1 MIFNQMPK
9 FKNLFLLAIIAISI
23 ISVVF
28 FLYRYESVTVNFFP
42 QNSNLIYGG
51 VFNNATSLAELG
63 NATYS
68 LGLSNMSRVKPNI
81 STVNHSNN
89 KINNPDDDIVSL
101 SNPVDT
107 LTKMIINVLENS
119 SIADSTKGKDLGLKN
134 YYQLEGSWNLAIKG
148 DQFSNF
154 TGNIVLNNALNNITK
169 NYNVKLVTT
178 SANNITYQAPNQ
190 ILKIRGTGNL
200 TLDDE
205 TTRVQLL
212 VVLYKN
218 ENIYV
223 VFASKTD
230 ENLFNNF
237 SIHGDIMQRKF
248 EY

>member
-1 MIFNQMPK
+1 M
-9 FKNLFLLAIIAISI
+9 
-23 ISVVF
+23 VF

-51 VFNNATSLAELG
+51 IFNNATSLAELG
-63 NATYS
+63 NTTYS
-68 LGLSNMSRVKPNI
+68 LGLNNMPGVKSNI
-81 STVNHSNN
+81 STVNRNSNN
-89 KINNPDDDIVSL
+89 ANNPIDDIVSL

-148 DQFSNF
+148 DEFSNF
-154 TGNIVLNNALNNITK
+154 TGNIVLNNAMNNITK
-169 NYNVKLVTT
+169 NYTVKLVTT
-178 SANNITYQAPNQ
+178 SANNITYQSSNQ
-190 ILKIRGTGNL
+190 ILKIKGTGDL

-212 VVLYKN
+212 IVLYKN

-223 VFASKTD
+223 VFASKTN
-230 ENLFNNF
+230 ENLFDNF
-237 SIHGDIMQRKF
+237 LIHGDIMQRKF

>member
-1 MIFNQMPK
+1 MPN
-9 FKNLFLLAIIAISI
+9 FKNLFLLSIIAISI

-51 VFNNATSLAELG
+51 IFNNATSLAELG
-63 NATYS
+63 NTTYS
-68 LGLSNMSRVKPNI
+68 LGLKNMSGVKSNI
-81 STVNHSNN
+81 STVNRSSNN
-89 KINNPDDDIVSL
+89 TNNPIDDIVSL

-119 SIADSTKGKDLGLKN
+119 SIADSTKGKDLGFKN
-134 YYQLEGSWNLAIKG
+134 YYQLDGSWNLAIKG
-148 DQFSNF
+148 DEFSNF
-154 TGNIVLNNALNNITK
+154 TGNIVLNNAMNNITK

-178 SANNITYQAPNQ
+178 NANNITYQASNQ
-190 ILKIRGTGNL
+190 ILKIKGTGDL

-212 VVLYKN
+212 IVLYKN

-223 VFASKTD
+223 VFASKTN
-230 ENLFNNF
+230 ENLFDNF
-237 SIHGDIMQRKF
+237 LIHGDIMQRKF

>member
-1 MIFNQMPK
+1 MPK

-51 VFNNATSLAELG
+51 IFNNATSLAELG

-68 LGLSNMSRVKPNI
+68 LGLSNMSGVKPNI

-89 KINNPDDDIVSL
+89 SINNPDDDIVSL

-148 DQFSNF
+148 DEFSNF

-237 SIHGDIMQRKF
+237 LIHGDIMQRKF

>member
-1 MIFNQMPK
+1 MPN
-9 FKNLFLLAIIAISI
+9 FKNLFLLSIIAISI

-51 VFNNATSLAELG
+51 IFNNATSLAELG
-63 NATYS
+63 NTTYS
-68 LGLSNMSRVKPNI
+68 LGLNHMSGVKSNI
-81 STVNHSNN
+81 STINRSSNN
-89 KINNPDDDIVSL
+89 TNNPIDDIVSL

-119 SIADSTKGKDLGLKN
+119 SIADSTKGKDLGFKN
-134 YYQLEGSWNLAIKG
+134 YYQLDGSWNLAIKG
-148 DQFSNF
+148 DEFSNF
-154 TGNIVLNNALNNITK
+154 TGNIVLNNAMNNITK

-178 SANNITYQAPNQ
+178 NANNITYQASNQ
-190 ILKIRGTGNL
+190 ILKIKGTGDL

-212 VVLYKN
+212 IILYKN

-223 VFASKTD
+223 VFASKTN
-230 ENLFNNF
+230 ENLFDNF
-237 SIHGDIMQRKF
+237 LIHGDIMQRKF

>member
-9 FKNLFLLAIIAISI
+9 FKNLFLLSIIGISI
-23 ISVVF
+23 ISVLF

-51 VFNNATSLAELG
+51 IFNNATSLAELG

-68 LGLSNMSRVKPNI
+68 LGLSNISGVKPNI
-81 STVNHSNN
+81 STVNHGSNN
-89 KINNPDDDIVSL
+89 INSPDDDIVSL

-134 YYQLEGSWNLAIKG
+134 YYQLEGSWNLAING
-148 DQFSNF
+148 DEFSNF
-154 TGNIVLNNALNNITK
+154 TGNIMLNNALNNITK

-178 SANNITYQAPNQ
+178 SATNITYQAPNQ

-212 VVLYKN
+212 VVLYKD

-237 SIHGDIMQRKF
+237 LIHGDIMQRKF

>member
-1 MIFNQMPK
+1 MPK

-51 VFNNATSLAELG
+51 IFNNATSLAELG

-68 LGLSNMSRVKPNI
+68 LGLSNMSGVKPNI
-81 STVNHSNN
+81 STVNHSSNN
-89 KINNPDDDIVSL
+89 INNPDDDIVSI

-148 DQFSNF
+148 DEFSNF

-237 SIHGDIMQRKF
+237 LIHGDIMQRKF

>member
-1 MIFNQMPK
+1 MPK

-51 VFNNATSLAELG
+51 IFNNATSLAELG

-68 LGLSNMSRVKPNI
+68 LGLSNMSGVKPNI
-81 STVNHSNN
+81 STVNHSSNS
-89 KINNPDDDIVSL
+89 INNPDDDIVSL

-134 YYQLEGSWNLAIKG
+134 YYQLEGSWNLAIKS
-148 DQFSNF
+148 DEFSNF

-237 SIHGDIMQRKF
+237 LIHGDIMQRKF

>member
-1 MIFNQMPK
+1 MIFNQIPN
-9 FKNLFLLAIIAISI
+9 FKNMFLLSIIAISI

-51 VFNNATSLAELG
+51 IFNNATSLTELG
-63 NATYS
+63 NTTYS
-68 LGLSNMSRVKPNI
+68 LGLNSTSGVKSNI
-81 STVNHSNN
+81 STVNRSSNDA
-89 KINNPDDDIVSL
+89 NNPIDDIISL

-134 YYQLEGSWNLAIKG
+134 YYQLEGSWNLAIQG
-148 DQFSNF
+148 DEFSNF

-169 NYNVKLVTT
+169 NYTVKLVTT
-178 SANNITYQAPNQ
+178 SANNITYQASNQ
-190 ILKIRGTGNL
+190 ILKIKGTGDL

-212 VVLYKN
+212 IVLYNN

-223 VFASKTD
+223 MFASRTN
-230 ENLFNNF
+230 ENLFDKF
-237 SIHGDIMQRKF
+237 LIYGDIMQRKF

>member
-1 MIFNQMPK
+1 MPN
-9 FKNLFLLAIIAISI
+9 FKNLFLLSIIAISI

-51 VFNNATSLAELG
+51 IFNNATSLAELG
-63 NATYS
+63 NTTYS
-68 LGLSNMSRVKPNI
+68 LGLKNMSGVKSNI
-81 STVNHSNN
+81 STINRSSNN
-89 KINNPDDDIVSL
+89 TNNPIDDIVSL

-119 SIADSTKGKDLGLKN
+119 SIADSTKGKDLGFKN
-134 YYQLEGSWNLAIKG
+134 YYQLDGSWNLAIKG
-148 DQFSNF
+148 DEFSNF
-154 TGNIVLNNALNNITK
+154 TGNIVLNNAMNNITK

-178 SANNITYQAPNQ
+178 NANNITYQASNQ
-190 ILKIRGTGNL
+190 ILKIKGTGDL

-212 VVLYKN
+212 IILYKN

-223 VFASKTD
+223 VFASKTN
-230 ENLFNNF
+230 ENLFDNF
-237 SIHGDIMQRKF
+237 LIHGDIMQRKF

>member
-51 VFNNATSLAELG
+51 IFNNATSLAELG

-68 LGLSNMSRVKPNI
+68 LGLSNMSGVKPNI
-81 STVNHSNN
+81 STVNHSSNS
-89 KINNPDDDIVSL
+89 INNPDDDIVSL

-148 DQFSNF
+148 DEFSNF

-237 SIHGDIMQRKF
+237 LIHGDIMQRKF

>member
-1 MIFNQMPK
+1 MPK
-9 FKNLFLLAIIAISI
+9 FKNLFLLSIIAISI

-51 VFNNATSLAELG
+51 IFNNATSLAELG

-68 LGLSNMSRVKPNI
+68 LGLSNMPGVKPNI
-81 STVNHSNN
+81 STVNHSSNS
-89 KINNPDDDIVSL
+89 INNPDDDIVSL

-148 DQFSNF
+148 DEFSNF

-237 SIHGDIMQRKF
+237 LIHGDIMQRKF

>member
-1 MIFNQMPK
+1 MPN
-9 FKNLFLLAIIAISI
+9 FKNLFLLSIIAISI

-51 VFNNATSLAELG
+51 IFNNATSLAELG
-63 NATYS
+63 NTTYS
-68 LGLSNMSRVKPNI
+68 LGLNMSGVKSNI
-81 STVNHSNN
+81 STVNRSSNN
-89 KINNPDDDIVSL
+89 TNNPIDDIVSL

-134 YYQLEGSWNLAIKG
+134 YYQLDGSWNLSIKG
-148 DQFSNF
+148 DEFSNF
-154 TGNIVLNNALNNITK
+154 TGNIVLNNAMNNITK

-178 SANNITYQAPNQ
+178 SANNITYQASNQ
-190 ILKIRGTGNL
+190 ILKIKGTGDL

-212 VVLYKN
+212 IVLYKN
-218 ENIYV
+218 ENIYL
-223 VFASKTD
+223 VFASKTN
-230 ENLFNNF
+230 ENLFDNF
-237 SIHGDIMQRKF
+237 LIHGDIMQRKF

>member
-1 MIFNQMPK
+1 M
-9 FKNLFLLAIIAISI
+9 AIIAISI

-51 VFNNATSLAELG
+51 IFNNATSLAELG
-63 NATYS
+63 NATYF
-68 LGLSNMSRVKPNI
+68 LGINNMSGVKPNI
-81 STVNHSNN
+81 STVNHSSNN
-89 KINNPDDDIVSL
+89 INNPDDDIVSI

-148 DQFSNF
+148 DEFSNF

-205 TTRVQLL
+205 TIRVQLL

-237 SIHGDIMQRKF
+237 LIHGDIMQRKF

>member
-1 MIFNQMPK
+1 MPK

-51 VFNNATSLAELG
+51 IFNNATSLAELG

-68 LGLSNMSRVKPNI
+68 LGLSNMSGVKPNI
-81 STVNHSNN
+81 STVNHSSNS
-89 KINNPDDDIVSL
+89 INNPDDDIVSL

-119 SIADSTKGKDLGLKN
+119 SISDSTKGKDLGLKN

-148 DQFSNF
+148 DEFSNF

-169 NYNVKLVTT
+169 NYDVKLVTT

-237 SIHGDIMQRKF
+237 LIHGDIMQRKF

>member
-1 MIFNQMPK
+1 MIFNQMPN
-9 FKNLFLLAIIAISI
+9 FKNLFLLSIIAISI

-51 VFNNATSLAELG
+51 IFNNATSLAELG
-63 NATYS
+63 NTTYS
-68 LGLSNMSRVKPNI
+68 LGLNNMSGVKSNI
-81 STVNHSNN
+81 STVNRSSNN
-89 KINNPDDDIVSL
+89 ANNPIDDIVSL

-119 SIADSTKGKDLGLKN
+119 SIADSTKVKDLGLKK
-134 YYQLEGSWNLAIKG
+134 YYQLNGSWNLAIKG
-148 DQFSNF
+148 DEFSNF
-154 TGNIVLNNALNNITK
+154 TGNIVLNNAMNNITK
-169 NYNVKLVTT
+169 NYTVDLVTT
-178 SANNITYQAPNQ
+178 SANNITYQASNQ
-190 ILKIRGTGNL
+190 ILKIKGTGDL

-212 VVLYKN
+212 IVLYKN

-230 ENLFNNF
+230 ENLFDNF
-237 SIHGDIMQRKF
+237 LIHGDIMQRKF

>member
-1 MIFNQMPK
+1 MPK
-9 FKNLFLLAIIAISI
+9 FKNLFLLSIIAISI

-51 VFNNATSLAELG
+51 IFNNATSLAELG

-68 LGLSNMSRVKPNI
+68 LGLSNMSGVKPNI
-81 STVNHSNN
+81 STVNHSSNS
-89 KINNPDDDIVSL
+89 INNPDDDIVSI

-119 SIADSTKGKDLGLKN
+119 SISDSTKGKDLGLKN

-148 DQFSNF
+148 DEFSNF

-237 SIHGDIMQRKF
+237 LIHGDIMQRKF

>member
-1 MIFNQMPK
+1 MPK

-51 VFNNATSLAELG
+51 IFNNATSLAELG

-68 LGLSNMSRVKPNI
+68 LGLSNMSGVKPNI
-81 STVNHSNN
+81 STVNHSSNS
-89 KINNPDDDIVSL
+89 INNPDDDIVSL

-148 DQFSNF
+148 DEFSNF

-178 SANNITYQAPNQ
+178 SANNITYQATNQ

-237 SIHGDIMQRKF
+237 LIHGDIMQRKF

>member
-51 VFNNATSLAELG
+51 IFNNATSLVELG

-68 LGLSNMSRVKPNI
+68 LGLSNISGVKPNI
-81 STVNHSNN
+81 STVNHSSNS
-89 KINNPDDDIVSL
+89 INNPDDDIVSL

-148 DQFSNF
+148 DEFSNF

-237 SIHGDIMQRKF
+237 LIHGDIMQRKF